1 MKRRINNELDKV
13 LIKEIKKYHDN
24 ILIIDSKYEDLI
36 INDYY
41 LTYISMLLCRDI
53 ALKIDKYLSRVD
65 HSPST
70 KVLYYYEG
78 DI

>member
-53 ALKIDKYLSRVD
+53 ALKIDKDLSRVD

>member
-24 ILIIDSKYEDLI
+24 ILIIDFKYEDLI

-53 ALKIDKYLSRVD
+53 ELKINKYLSRVD